1 MWQARARGLLAERP
15 ALMGLGAGALVF
27 YVIVA
32 LGRDSAGGAVST
44 APRYIYIGMALLLPA
59 IACAVGSLTGPK
71 PGSGLANIA
80 VVVLFLA
87 TALGGAGQAVNWAA
101 ARTTLVQGLQ
111 TEVLAT
117 ARLLG
122 TGGVAD
128 ATGPGATPIGFAPDL
143 TAAVLQRLGRSRLLG
158 DEKLSAAAID
168 TARAAVAT
176 GLTSRGMFSGRF
188 YLASTSGIVTS
199 ATPAG
204 CSTFAPRYRGLPGR
218 VILRSRAGGRDAS
231 VWLELAAPS
240 PNVVDTFSVLLGAP
254 YAAAGA
260 AAVSFYPP
268 ADGAAYLDDNYPQAA
283 LSLEWATAHR
293 LHYAGSGQDRVLTS
307 EHTRQALFRRG
318 RGRRARRSAH

>member
-128 ATGPGATPIGFAPDL
+128 ATGPG
-143 TAAVLQRLGRSRLLG
+143 VHRSG
-158 DEKLSAAAID
+158 S
-168 TARAAVAT
+168 
-176 GLTSRGMFSGRF
+176 
-188 YLASTSGIVTS
+188 
-199 ATPAG
+199 
-204 CSTFAPRYRGLPGR
+204 
-218 VILRSRAGGRDAS
+218 LR
-231 VWLELAAPS
+231 
-240 PNVVDTFSVLLGAP
+240 T
-254 YAAAGA
+254 
-260 AAVSFYPP
+260 
-268 ADGAAYLDDNYPQAA
+268 
-283 LSLEWATAHR
+283 
-293 LHYAGSGQDRVLTS
+293 
-307 EHTRQALFRRG
+307 
-318 RGRRARRSAH
+318 